1 MSPEGLQ
8 IISCNASS
16 QQDQAVGIYLPGCL
30 MFTLPMTP
38 PVGVF
43 LEPRMPTKFN
53 VLLCIFM

>member
-8 IISCNASS
+8 ITSYKSSS
-16 QQDQAVGIYLPGCL
+16 QQDQAVDIYLPGCL
-30 MFTLPMTP
+30 MFTLSMTP

-43 LEPRMPTKFN
+43 LELRMPTKFN